1 MDFVQ
6 WVLVNVTILEIR
18 VQGLLVNRVFRKE
31 IGKSNDRQKIMP
43 INVDDMG
50 IVILIPIIVT
60 DHITEIRGRI
70 ITEIIM
76 IPQELCMEML

>member
-1 MDFVQ
+1 M
-6 WVLVNVTILEIR
+6 TILEMR
-18 VQGLLVNRVFRKE
+18 VQELPVNKGFRKE
-31 IGKSNDRQKIMP
+31 IGNGNDRQKIMP

-76 IPQELCMEML
+76 ILQELFMEML